1 MSSGNRWIIKCQGW
15 LFHTPSRP
23 VPSSLVEGQ
32 HDFSYLPG
40 NTVTRNTSN
49 ENTKE
54 SGNFCH
60 VQHLGRNKNICSQ
73 HESYQLHHLAFNGKK
88 NTIMIHECNWWQGS
102 NSYSAAGGMLRS
114 RPGHWGGTPTCQ
126 GTRNTSATA
135 APLPGVSN
143 TSFQRQRP
151 PGDWKF

>member
-1 MSSGNRWIIKCQGW
+1 MKIQKSQEIFAMYSIWAGIR
-15 LFHTPSRP
+15 TS
-23 VPSSLVEGQ
+23 VPSMNPISFIIWLSME
-32 HDFSYLPG
+32 
-40 NTVTRNTSN
+40 
-49 ENTKE
+49 
-54 SGNFCH
+54 
-60 VQHLGRNKNICSQ
+60 
-73 HESYQLHHLAFNGKK
+73 KK

-143 TSFQRQRP
+143 TSF
-151 PGDWKF
+151 